1 MRRWIG
7 RWIVGVGLIHILFG
21 IVVFRSTWS
30 TLLGEG
36 LINTVNGQP
45 EREFAVWFTVTGI
58 LTLLVGALIDWMEAR
73 GTPLPVFVGW
83 SLLILTAA
91 ILVLMPISG
100 GWLLLPG
107 AIGAIFRSHAPSG

>member
-7 RWIVGVGLIHILFG
+7 RWLLGVGLIHILFG
-21 IVVFRSTWS
+21 IVVFRSVWN
-30 TLLGEG
+30 TLLAEG

-45 EREFAVWFTVTGI
+45 EREFPVWFMVTGF
-58 LTLLVGALIDWMEAR
+58 LTLFGGALIDRMEAR
-73 GTPLPVFVGW
+73 GDALPPFVGW

-107 AIGAIFRSHAPSG
+107 AIGAIFRSHAPTR